1 MFALL
6 AELCLA
12 QDQTQTAPDSPP
24 AQDQPAP
31 TTEQPPQGQP
41 SSTPDTQEPAKQ
53 PQAAPQP
60 KPTPPAVP
68 SNQPS
73 VQLDTSETL
82 FAVLAAMNVCGYD
95 EELGFSDPLREQ
107 IRGEVSQAIQQ
118 SEEAKETATA
128 MCQFYE
134 QHRQPDSSKTLA
146 QYVSLALYL
155 NAPPALTPK
164 VKEADLPPDAAR
176 LTGVPPLIQ
185 RFYEKAGLHDI
196 WQRHRQALL
205 GSDGALS
212 RTAVEDG
219 I

>member
-31 TTEQPPQGQP
+31 TTEQSPQGQPQP

-53 PQAAPQP
+53 PQAASQP
-60 KPTPPAVP
+60 KPTPPAAA

-82 FAVLAAMNVCGYD
+82 FAVLTAMNVCGYD

-118 SEEAKETATA
+118 SEVAKETATA
-128 MCQFYE
+128 MCQLYE
-134 QHRQPDSSKTLA
+134 QHRQPDASKTFA

-155 NAPPALTPK
+155 SPPALTPK
-164 VKEADLPPDAAR
+164 VKEAYLPPDPAR
-176 LTGVPPLIQ
+176 
-185 RFYEKAGLHDI
+185 
-196 WQRHRQALL
+196 
-205 GSDGALS
+205 
-212 RTAVEDG
+212 
-219 I
+219 

>member
-1 MFALL
+1 RMLFAAMIALL
-6 AELCLA
+6 AELCVAL
-12 QDQTQTAPDSPP
+12 DQTRTAPDSPP
-24 AQDQPAP
+24 AKDQPAH
-31 TTEQPPQGQP
+31 TTEQPREAEP

-118 SEEAKETATA
+118 SEEAK
-128 MCQFYE
+128 
-134 QHRQPDSSKTLA
+134 
-146 QYVSLALYL
+146 
-155 NAPPALTPK
+155 
-164 VKEADLPPDAAR
+164 
-176 LTGVPPLIQ
+176 
-185 RFYEKAGLHDI
+185 
-196 WQRHRQALL
+196 
-205 GSDGALS
+205 
-212 RTAVEDG
+212 
-219 I
+219 

>member
-31 TTEQPPQGQP
+31 TTEQPPQGQL

-82 FAVLAAMNVCGYD
+82 VAVLGAMKVCGYG
-95 EELGFSDPLREQ
+95 EVLGFSD
-107 IRGEVSQAIQQ
+107 
-118 SEEAKETATA
+118 
-128 MCQFYE
+128 
-134 QHRQPDSSKTLA
+134 
-146 QYVSLALYL
+146 
-155 NAPPALTPK
+155 
-164 VKEADLPPDAAR
+164 R
-176 LTGVPPLIQ
+176 LHQ
-185 RFYEKAGLHDI
+185 
-196 WQRHRQALL
+196 
-205 GSDGALS
+205 
-212 RTAVEDG
+212 
-219 I
+219 

>member
-1 MFALL
+1 
-6 AELCLA
+6 
-12 QDQTQTAPDSPP
+12 
-24 AQDQPAP
+24 
-31 TTEQPPQGQP
+31 
-41 SSTPDTQEPAKQ
+41 AKQ

-134 QHRQPDSSKTLA
+134 
-146 QYVSLALYL
+146 
-155 NAPPALTPK
+155 
-164 VKEADLPPDAAR
+164 
-176 LTGVPPLIQ
+176 
-185 RFYEKAGLHDI
+185 
-196 WQRHRQALL
+196 RHRQAYSALTARYHEPL
-205 GSDGALS
+205 SKTVFDTEVYLKFPSAAYLGRQFTVYIDPMGAPGQTNARNYGSDYYVVISPGKGSSLK
-212 RTAVEDG
+212 VEQ
-219 I
+219 IRHTY

>member
-82 FAVLAAMNVCGYD
+82 FAVLTAINVCGYD
-95 EELGFSDPLREQ
+95 EELGLSDPLREQ
-107 IRGEVSQAIQQ
+107 IRGEVSQAIH
-118 SEEAKETATA
+118 S
-128 MCQFYE
+128 MF
-134 QHRQPDSSKTLA
+134 R
-146 QYVSLALYL
+146 SLS
-155 NAPPALTPK
+155 
-164 VKEADLPPDAAR
+164 
-176 LTGVPPLIQ
+176 I
-185 RFYEKAGLHDI
+185 
-196 WQRHRQALL
+196 
-205 GSDGALS
+205 
-212 RTAVEDG
+212 
-219 I
+219 